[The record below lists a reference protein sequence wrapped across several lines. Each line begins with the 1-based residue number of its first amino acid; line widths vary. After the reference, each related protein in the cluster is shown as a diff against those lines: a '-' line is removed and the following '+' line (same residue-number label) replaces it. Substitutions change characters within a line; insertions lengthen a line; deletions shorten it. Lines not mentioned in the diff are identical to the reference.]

1 MSSRASFFD
10 QQVIL
15 MLGLH
20 EPMEPKHRDIS
31 VVTKVGEGYTT
42 KSFNVPSTHLLETRI
57 GFLAREAMNE
67 MAVLVHRIGG
77 NTADLLPAEE
87 VRKVRN
93 EFARGEVRV
102 QVVLGT
108 TRGGTNV
115 DSDNCLKLVLDALSP
130 VVFPNDRHVTNASI
144 KQNPHV
150 VGAIFAPT
158 WVLITREGD
167 ERKEK
172 DKLATGVYAFP
183 ARNAHKLSADLPIL
197 NEPTRP

>member
-31 VVTKVGEGYTT
+31 VVTKVGDGYAT
-42 KSFNVPSTHLLETRI
+42 KSFNVPSTQLLETRI
-57 GFLAREAMNE
+57 GYLAREAMNE
-67 MAVLVHRIGG
+67 MAAFVHRIGG
-77 NTADLLPAEE
+77 DTADPPPEDV

-93 EFARGEVRV
+93 EFARGKVRV

-144 KQNPHV
+144 QQNPH

-172 DKLATGVYAFP
+172 DEAATGVYAFP
-183 ARNAHKLSADLPIL
+183 ARNAHKVSADLPIL
-197 NEPTRP
+197 NEPNRP